1 MALLR
6 SGAALLARASSLEM
20 SATLAAR
27 TGLRAAPYSTE
38 STSQPSVHEVQALPR
53 KRELRK
59 VAEGSGST
67 AQLIGLAVKN
77 TSERAGKVPGQGQE
91 QGQRGG
97 QRAAGQGGKGAP
109 GAGQRAGGVAP
120 GKHREEL
127 QRLLAERKAA
137 AARGQT
143 EGAFAS
149 GPSGSGMRPG
159 GGPRRAA
166 GGPGGARP
174 RPPRAGAAPGG
185 PPGAPNSG
193 PPRPRKPASPRR
205 PPRSASTG
213 PREASRWSADE
224 LKPLVPPAHVSLSRA
239 NLAGLVKASALY
251 ETSQL
256 RLALQEVGVSVDAK
270 EKTERD
276 QARKVLAGDYSPWLA
291 TASSAPQAS
300 GSTKGGEKK
309 SNEVKG
315 PGPVEQARAILSLN
329 AAIPLKSREQVL
341 DKIREAT
348 V

>member
-6 SGAALLARASSLEM
+6 PGVSRLALASSLEIG
-20 SATLAAR
+20 SPLATR
-27 TGLRAAPYSTE
+27 VCSRAAPYSTD

-77 TSERAGKVPGQGQE
+77 TSERAAAKAPGQGQRSGGDQRTAP
-91 QGQRGG
+91 QGAR
-97 QRAAGQGGKGAP
+97 RAP
-109 GAGQRAGGVAP
+109 GNANRAAGGVAP
-120 GKHREEL
+120 GMHREEL

-149 GPSGSGMRPG
+149 GPSGSGPRT

-166 GGPGGARP
+166 GGPGGRP
-174 RPPRAGAAPGG
+174 RPPRAGAAPGA
-185 PPGAPNSG
+185 PGGASNTTG
-193 PPRPRKPASPRR
+193 GAPRPRKPAAPRR
-205 PPRSASTG
+205 PNRAASSNG
-213 PREASRWSADE
+213 PRESLSRWSADE

-239 NLAGLVKASALY
+239 NLAGLVKASALA

-256 RLALQEVGVSVDAK
+256 RIALQQVGVDVDAR
-270 EKTERD
+270 EKAERD
-276 QARKVLAGDYSPWLA
+276 QARRVLAGDYSLWL
-291 TASSAPQAS
+291 SSAPAPVVKS
-300 GSTKGGEKK
+300 GKKDGKK
-309 SNEVKG
+309 SSE
-315 PGPVEQARAILSLN
+315 PSPVEQARAVLSLN
-329 AAIPLKSREQVL
+329 STIPLKSREQVL